1 MQIVF
6 VRFNENQINYSFKA
20 INDIKKGDV
29 VVVDT
34 RYGLRVAQV
43 LEDHIIGKEYEE
55 KATRWVVQKIDIE
68 SWKENTRKEERRQ
81 ELLRMME
88 ERKNVIL
95 SEQLLKKLSEQDS
108 KMKELYDEFNALDIS
123 NM

>member
-34 RYGLRVAQV
+34 RYGL
-43 LEDHIIGKEYEE
+43 
-55 KATRWVVQKIDIE
+55 
-68 SWKENTRKEERRQ
+68 S
-81 ELLRMME
+81 
-88 ERKNVIL
+88 
-95 SEQLLKKLSEQDS
+95 
-108 KMKELYDEFNALDIS
+108 
-123 NM
+123 